1 MLSTTKAFNFIEAQ
15 MTNQN
20 QDGKD
25 NVIDIPLS
33 EVMKKNYLDYS
44 VSVIIDRALPDVRD
58 GLKPVHRRGLY
69 SMYALGCLP
78 QFAPKKSARIV
89 GDTMGK
95 LHPHGDSSIYEA
107 LLNMARTWL
116 RIVPLIDGQG
126 NLGSID
132 GDNAAAM
139 RYTEMKLSRAGAA
152 FFEDIDKNTVR
163 FIPNYDGSEM
173 EPEIL
178 PVSYPNVLVNGA
190 TGIAVGMATN
200 ILPHNLNEVVD
211 ATLAL
216 QKNPELTFDELMQ
229 IMPAPDF
236 PTGGVVYG
244 LDGYRQAMMT
254 GRGRVRLRAK
264 WHYEEYEGEDLVII
278 DEIPYQVN
286 KKELEEDIKEKCS
299 QKHEDFLDIT
309 GIHDESNKEGIRLVI
324 SIKKSAV
331 PAVVFN
337 KLVKN
342 TKLDTSFSY
351 NIMLLEGLKPYQMNF
366 LDILSKFLT
375 FRTEVVTKRV
385 ENELNELKKRLHIL
399 EGLIIVLNRL
409 DEALKII
416 RENKLVKN
424 AQEELISAFGLSEI
438 QSKAVLEMKL
448 QKLTGSEVLSLKK
461 EHKEYDDMVTDLLD
475 TLAKPERIQQLVRLD
490 LLHAKARFGVPRK
503 TEVSYEDNEINM
515 KDLIKK
521 EPCLIHVT
529 HGGYVK
535 RTSLSYVETQN
546 RKGKGR
552 KGISVSEGDELASI
566 YTGST
571 HDMFIVFTK
580 SGKAFCSNVW
590 SLPEGEMAGRG
601 RHLKNIFESLD
612 EQIASVLLIPEIE
625 DGSSIVT
632 VTENGKVKRTAL
644 SLYRGS
650 LRKKGIQGVGI
661 EEGDVLT
668 SVLLV
673 KPNDHLMMVSSSGK
687 ASRFEINDDALRDKG
702 RKSVGVRGI
711 NLNKGDKVV
720 SAVVIPA
727 NPDAALPQQYLLV
740 VGEKGVGKRTKVE
753 DFTVHNRGTKGIT
766 CFNINEKTGPI
777 MMGRL
782 VTDEDDVILT
792 TASKTIRISV
802 SDIKVSGRIT
812 SGVILMDVG
821 NEKVVDVI
829 KVPKEDVLEEVELDE
844 NSEIDVE
851 ASEKD

>member
-1 MLSTTKAFNFIEAQ
+1 

-20 QDGKD
+20 QDSTGRL
-25 NVIDIPLS
+25 NVIDVPVS
-33 EVMKKNYLDYS
+33 EIMKKNYLDYA

-58 GLKPVHRRGLY
+58 GLKPVHRRALY
-69 SMYALGCLP
+69 SMYGLGCTPNLP
-78 QFAPKKSARIV
+78 PKKSARIV

-95 LHPHGDSSIYEA
+95 FHPHGDSSIYEA
-107 LLNMARTWL
+107 ALNLARNWL
-116 RIVPLIDGQG
+116 RLIPLIDGQG

-139 RYTEMKLSRAGAA
+139 RYTEMRLSRAGAA
-152 FFEDIDKNTVR
+152 FFDDINKGTVN
-163 FIPNYDGSEM
+163 FVPNYDGSEL

-178 PVSYPNVLVNGA
+178 PVSYPNILVNGA

-216 QKNPELTFDELMQ
+216 QKNPNITFDELMQ

-236 PTGGVVYG
+236 PTGGVVYN

-264 WHYEEYEGEDLVII
+264 WHHEEYEGDDLVVI

-286 KKELEEDIKEKCS
+286 KKELEESIKEKCS

-309 GIHDESNKEGIRLVI
+309 SIHDESNKDGIRLVI
-324 SIKKSAV
+324 TIKKSAV

-366 LDILSKFLT
+366 LDVLSKFLK

-385 ENELNELKKRLHIL
+385 EFELVELKKRLHIL
-399 EGLIIVLNRL
+399 EGLIIVLNSL
-409 DEALKII
+409 DEAIKII
-416 RENKLVKN
+416 RENKLVKT
-424 AQEELISAFGLSEI
+424 AQEELMNKFGLTEI
-438 QSKAVLEMKL
+438 QAKAVLEMRL
-448 QKLTGSEVLSLKK
+448 QKLTGSEIDSLKK
-461 EHKEYDDMVTDLLD
+461 EHKEYDDLVTDFLD
-475 TLAKPERIQQLVRLD
+475 TLAKPERIQELVRID
-490 LLHAKARFGVPRK
+490 LLNAKARFGKTRQ

-566 YTGST
+566 YSAST

-580 SGKAFCSNVW
+580 SGQAFCSNVW

-612 EQIASVLLIPEIE
+612 EQVASVLLIPEIE

-632 VTENGKVKRTAL
+632 VTEKGKVKRTAL

-650 LRKKGIQGVGI
+650 LRKRGIQGVGI
-661 EEGDVLT
+661 EEGDSLV

-673 KPNDHLMMVSSSGK
+673 KPNDHLMMVASSGK
-687 ASRFEINDDALRDKG
+687 AARFEINDEALRDKG
-702 RKSVGVRGI
+702 RKSIGVRGI
-711 NLNKGDKVV
+711 NLNDGDKVV
-720 SAVVIPA
+720 SAVVVPS
-727 NPDAALPQQYLLV
+727 NPDATLPQQYLLV
-740 VGEKGVGKRTKVE
+740 VGENGVGKRTRVE
-753 DFTVHNRGTKGIT
+753 EFTVHNRGTKGIT
-766 CFNINEKTGPI
+766 CFNINDKTGPI

-792 TASKTIRISV
+792 TTSKTIRICV

-821 NEKVVDVI
+821 NEKVIDVI
-829 KVPKEDVLEEVELDE
+829 KVPKQEIVDDVELEVDE
-844 NSEIDVE
+844 NFKIEETDNE
-851 ASEKD
+851 